1 MVIDKIEQ
9 ITNFCLV
16 NLALP
21 GINLADKLW
30 LSLQS
35 VTFQM
40 DMNIINLV
48 MERDMNFGMK
58 YSCRF

>member
-1 MVIDKIEQ
+1 MVIDKIEK
-9 ITNFCLV
+9 ITYFCLV

-21 GINLADKLW
+21 GINLTNKLW

-48 MERDMNFGMK
+48 MERDMNFGKK
-58 YSCRF
+58 YSCRV